1 MPEQLR
7 SVKMQV
13 TLYNLLE
20 SNLLPRLEPA
30 VCVDSCKANIVIL
43 SSILHSALVCKLA
56 LSLCKLT
63 PPAGRSEMKVG
74 GRSV

>member
-1 MPEQLR
+1 MLEQFY

-20 SNLLPRLEPA
+20 SNLLSRLEPA
-30 VCVDSCKANIVIL
+30 ICVDSCKANIVIL
-43 SSILHSALVCKLA
+43 LLHSALICKLMP
-56 LSLCKLT
+56 SLCKLT
-63 PPAGRSEMKVG
+63 PPADRAEMKVG